1 MAEQTS
7 CHAYFSICSD
17 GIIEP
22 GVGFIANKNSDFD
35 PEELTKRLGIQ
46 PFRTSRMGS
55 PRRTGHGTFPFSSWH
70 ACLQKEPALDGE
82 EQCLRIVRMLTDKI
96 PVLNEIRRE
105 GDVEFALMIV
115 TEIHHE
121 EQPVLCF
128 GREIIAFCYLTGTEI
143 SLDQFIYGEESR
155 RELEVEGTA

>member
-1 MAEQTS
+1 
-7 CHAYFSICSD
+7 
-17 GIIEP
+17 
-22 GVGFIANKNSDFD
+22 
-35 PEELTKRLGIQ
+35 
-46 PFRTSRMGS
+46 MGS
-55 PRRTGHGTFPFSSWH
+55 PRRTGHGTFPFSAWH

-105 GDVEFALMIV
+105 VDVEFTLMIV

-143 SLDQFIYGEESR
+143 SLDQSIYGEESR
-155 RELEVEGTA
+155 RELEPEGTA